1 MAGLYKA
8 ILFLNYALLLSVILL
23 GAVKYRIL
31 NQKEKQYFYC
41 IAFLFFI
48 ELLNLALPYIF
59 RLNDTSFLYPFYIA
73 GEFFLLTGLF
83 IRKLDWPKYAL
94 GLTGV
99 LAGGFMISKYGFDY
113 PSNADIAKVVS
124 NIVIICLSGFTLI
137 REIKNTSVQNQN
149 RFILVDASIFFY
161 YSVSVFIFII
171 QHQIAELSENDYYI
185 ILSANNILSSILYCS
200 FLYTFIRLKK

>member
-23 GAVKYRIL
+23 GAAKYRIL
-31 NQKEKQYFYC
+31 NSKEKQYFHC

-59 RLNDTSFLYPFYIA
+59 RLNDTSFLYPLYIA

-83 IRKLDWPKYAL
+83 IRKLDWPKAAL
-94 GLTGV
+94 WTVGI

-113 PSNADIAKVVS
+113 PANADIAKVVS
-124 NIVIICLSGFTLI
+124 NIIIICLSGFTLI
-137 REIKNTSVQNQN
+137 REIKNTSAQN
-149 RFILVDASIFFY
+149 RFLFVDASIFFY

-171 QHQIAELSENDYYI
+171 QHQIANLSENDYYI

>member
-23 GAVKYRIL
+23 GAAKYRIL
-31 NQKEKQYFYC
+31 NHKEKQYFHC

-59 RLNDTSFLYPFYIA
+59 RLNDTSFLYPLYIA

-83 IRKLDWPKYAL
+83 VRKLDWPKAVL
-94 GLTGV
+94 WITGT
-99 LAGGFMISKYGFDY
+99 LAAGFMISKYGFDY
-113 PSNADIAKVVS
+113 PANADIAKVVS
-124 NIVIICLSGFTLI
+124 NIIIICLSGFTLI
-137 REIKNTSVQNQN
+137 REIKNTSLQN
-149 RFILVDASIFFY
+149 RFLLVDASVFFY

-171 QHQIAELSENDYYI
+171 QHQIANLSENDYYT
-185 ILSANNILSSILYCS
+185 ILSANNILSGILYCS

>member
-1 MAGLYKA
+1 MAGLYKT

-23 GAVKYRIL
+23 GAAKYRIL
-31 NQKEKQYFYC
+31 TQKEKQYFHC

-83 IRKLDWPKYAL
+83 IRKLDWPKFIL
-94 GLTGV
+94 GITGV

-137 REIKNTSVQNQN
+137 REIKNTSAQN

-200 FLYTFIRLKK
+200 FLYTFVRLKK

>member
-23 GAVKYRIL
+23 GAAKYRIL
-31 NQKEKQYFYC
+31 NHKEKQYFHC

-59 RLNDTSFLYPFYIA
+59 RLNDTSFLYPLYIA

-83 IRKLDWPKYAL
+83 VRKLDWPKPVLWITGAL
-94 GLTGV
+94 
-99 LAGGFMISKYGFDY
+99 AAGFMISKYGFDY
-113 PSNADIAKVVS
+113 PANADIAKVVS
-124 NIVIICLSGFTLI
+124 NIIIICLSGFTLI
-137 REIKNTSVQNQN
+137 LEIKNTSLQN
-149 RFILVDASIFFY
+149 RFLLVDASIFFY

-171 QHQIAELSENDYYI
+171 QHQIANLSENDYYT
-185 ILSANNILSSILYCS
+185 ILSANNILSGILYCS

>member
-1 MAGLYKA
+1 MAELYKA

-23 GAVKYRIL
+23 GAAKYRIL
-31 NQKEKQYFYC
+31 NHKEKQYFYC

-59 RLNDTSFLYPFYIA
+59 RLNDTSFLYPLYIA

-83 IRKLDWPKYAL
+83 IRKLDWPRYAL
-94 GLTGV
+94 WIVGV
-99 LAGGFMISKYGFDY
+99 MAAGFMISKYGFDY
-113 PSNADIAKVVS
+113 PANADIAKVVS
-124 NIVIICLSGFTLI
+124 NIMIICLSGFTLI
-137 REIKNTSVQNQN
+137 REIKNTSAQN
-149 RFILVDASIFFY
+149 RFLLVDASIFFY

-171 QHQIAELSENDYYI
+171 QHQIANLSENDYYT

-200 FLYTFIRLKK
+200 LLYTFFRLKK

>member
-23 GAVKYRIL
+23 GAAKYRIL
-31 NQKEKQYFYC
+31 NPKERQYFYC

-59 RLNDTSFLYPFYIA
+59 RLNETSFLYPLYIA

-83 IRKLDWPKYAL
+83 IRKLDWPKSAL
-94 GLTGV
+94 GIVGL
-99 LAGGFMISKYGFDY
+99 LAGSFMISKYGFDY

-124 NIVIICLSGFTLI
+124 NIIIICLSGFTLI
-137 REIKNTSVQNQN
+137 REIKNTSAQN
-149 RFILVDASIFFY
+149 RFLLVDASIFFY

-171 QHQIAELSENDYYI
+171 QHQIANLSENGYYI

-200 FLYTFIRLKK
+200 FLYTLIRLKK

>member
-1 MAGLYKA
+1 MAELYKA

-23 GAVKYRIL
+23 GAAKYRIL
-31 NQKEKQYFYC
+31 NHKEKQYFHC

-59 RLNDTSFLYPFYIA
+59 RLNDTSFLYPLYIA

-83 IRKLDWPKYAL
+83 IRKLDWSRYVL
-94 GLTGV
+94 WIVGV
-99 LAGGFMISKYGFDY
+99 LATGFMISKYGFDY
-113 PSNADIAKVVS
+113 PANADIAKVVS
-124 NIVIICLSGFTLI
+124 NIIIICLSGFTLI
-137 REIKNTSVQNQN
+137 REIKNTSTQN
-149 RFILVDASIFFY
+149 RFLLVDASIFFY

-171 QHQIAELSENDYYI
+171 QHQIANLSENDYYT

-200 FLYTFIRLKK
+200 FLYTFFRLKK

>member
-1 MAGLYKA
+1 L
-8 ILFLNYALLLSVILL
+8 LF
-23 GAVKYRIL
+23 
-31 NQKEKQYFYC
+31 F
-41 IAFLFFI
+41 FFI

-83 IRKLDWPKYAL
+83 IRKLDWPKYVL
-94 GLTGV
+94 GLTGL

-200 FLYTFIRLKK
+200 FLYTFIKLKK

>member
-23 GAVKYRIL
+23 GAAKYRIL
-31 NQKEKQYFYC
+31 NHKEKQYFHC

-59 RLNDTSFLYPFYIA
+59 RLNDTSFLYPLYIA

-83 IRKLDWPKYAL
+83 VRKLDWPKPVLWITGAL
-94 GLTGV
+94 
-99 LAGGFMISKYGFDY
+99 AAGFMISKYGFDY
-113 PSNADIAKVVS
+113 PTNADIAKVVS
-124 NIVIICLSGFTLI
+124 NIIIICLSGFTLI
-137 REIKNTSVQNQN
+137 REIKNTSLQN
-149 RFILVDASIFFY
+149 RFLLVDASIFFY

-171 QHQIAELSENDYYI
+171 QHQIANLSENDYYT
-185 ILSANNILSSILYCS
+185 ILSANNILSGILYCS

>member
-1 MAGLYKA
+1 MAELYKA

-23 GAVKYRIL
+23 GAAKYRIL
-31 NQKEKQYFYC
+31 NHKEKQYFHC

-59 RLNDTSFLYPFYIA
+59 RLNDTSFLYPLYIA

-83 IRKLDWPKYAL
+83 IRKLDWPRYVL
-94 GLTGV
+94 WIVGV
-99 LAGGFMISKYGFDY
+99 LATGFMISKYGFDY
-113 PSNADIAKVVS
+113 PANADIAKVVS
-124 NIVIICLSGFTLI
+124 NIIIICLSGFTLI
-137 REIKNTSVQNQN
+137 REIKNTSTQN
-149 RFILVDASIFFY
+149 RFLLVDASIFFY

-171 QHQIAELSENDYYI
+171 QHQIANLSENDYYT

-200 FLYTFIRLKK
+200 FLYTFFRLKK

>member
-1 MAGLYKA
+1 MAELYKV
-8 ILFLNYALLLSVILL
+8 ILFLNYGLLLSVILL
-23 GAVKYRIL
+23 EAAKYRIL
-31 NQKEKQYFYC
+31 HSKEKQYFYC

-48 ELLNLALPYIF
+48 ELLNLVLPYIF

-83 IRKLDWPKYAL
+83 IRKLDGPKSVL
-94 GLTGV
+94 GLTGS
-99 LAGGFMISKYGFDY
+99 LAVAFMISKYGFDY

-124 NIVIICLSGFTLI
+124 NIMIICLSGVMLI
-137 REIKNTSVQNQN
+137 REIKNTSAQN
-149 RFILVDASIFFY
+149 RFLLVDASIFFY

-171 QHQIAELSENDYYI
+171 QHQIANLSENDYYI

-200 FLYTFIRLKK
+200 FLYTFIKLKK

>member
-1 MAGLYKA
+1 MAELYKA

-23 GAVKYRIL
+23 GAAKYRIL
-31 NQKEKQYFYC
+31 NHKEKQYFHC

-59 RLNDTSFLYPFYIA
+59 RLNDTSFLYPLYIA

-83 IRKLDWPKYAL
+83 IRKLDWPRYVLWIVGAL
-94 GLTGV
+94 AT
-99 LAGGFMISKYGFDY
+99 GFMISKYGFDY
-113 PSNADIAKVVS
+113 PANADIAKVVS
-124 NIVIICLSGFTLI
+124 NIIIICLSGFTLI
-137 REIKNTSVQNQN
+137 REIKNTSAQN
-149 RFILVDASIFFY
+149 RFLLVDASIFFY

-171 QHQIAELSENDYYI
+171 QHQIANLSENDYYT

-200 FLYTFIRLKK
+200 FLYTFFRLKK

>member
-1 MAGLYKA
+1 MAELYKA

-23 GAVKYRIL
+23 GAAKYRIL
-31 NQKEKQYFYC
+31 NHKEKQYFHC

-59 RLNDTSFLYPFYIA
+59 RLNDTSFLYPLYIA

-83 IRKLDWPKYAL
+83 IRKLDWSRYVL
-94 GLTGV
+94 LTVGV
-99 LAGGFMISKYGFDY
+99 LAAGFMISKYGFNY
-113 PSNADIAKVVS
+113 PANADIAKVVS
-124 NIVIICLSGFTLI
+124 NIIIICLSGFTLI
-137 REIKNTSVQNQN
+137 LEIKNTSAQN
-149 RFILVDASIFFY
+149 RFLLVDASIFFY

-171 QHQIAELSENDYYI
+171 QHQIANLSENDYYT

-200 FLYTFIRLKK
+200 FLYTFFRLKK